1 LTDEGK
7 RLIDEVA
14 QMEAPVFGLTGKE
27 TIKRPNLFE
36 LIEYATS
43 A

>member
-14 QMEAPVFGLTGKE
+14 QTEAPVFVLTGGE
-27 TIKRPNLFE
+27 PSKRPDLFE

-43 A
+43 V